1 MEAGRKKMR
10 RNGQIRQGFVVT
22 SLSLCVQCVLEQ
34 RRRLRV
40 HYRCVVGRMG
50 RVFARVP
57 FPALCIYVCNRVCV
71 FYSPCALV
79 CVGCC
84 ACPCELLGV
93 SGSRPSSP
101 LRSPRTLLLA
111 SLSSPFPPYALC
123 SALLYPLFYSVAGS
137 MTNRSTVKSFASVNF
152 HHTDNIFSPMTGSRL
167 AVGLS
172 DD

>member
-1 MEAGRKKMR
+1 MR
-10 RNGQIRQGFVVT
+10 RSVQIRKGFVVT
-22 SLSLCVQCVLEQ
+22 SLRLCVQCVLEQ

-40 HYRCVVGRMG
+40 HYRCVVVGWG
-50 RVFARVP
+50 VCLHACP
-57 FPALCIYVCNRVCV
+57 FLHCVSMCVIVCV

-93 SGSRPSSP
+93 SGSCPSSP
-101 LRSPRTLLLA
+101 LRSPRSLLLA
-111 SLSSPFPPYALC
+111 SLSSPVPPYALC

-137 MTNRSTVKSFASVNF
+137 MTNRSTVKSFANVNF
-152 HHTDNIFSPMTGSRL
+152 YHTDNIFSPLTGLRL
-167 AVGLS
+167 TVGLS